1 MPKHI
6 VTKKGPTLWRK
17 ARKIIP
23 GGGQLLSKRAEMFL
37 PDHWPSYYRQAKGIE
52 VVDLDGNRLIDMSYM
67 GVGSC
72 VLGYADPYVDMS
84 VVKAIR
90 QGSASTL
97 NCPEE
102 VELAELLVKL
112 HPWADMARFARSGG
126 EAVAMAVRIA
136 RTYSGKEKIAFCGYH
151 GWHDW
156 YLASNLAN
164 DKNLDGH
171 LLPGLEPRGV
181 PRGLK
186 GTMLPFEY
194 NDIDQ
199 LKAIVKKH
207 DVGVIIMEPFRHQ
220 EPKVGFLET
229 MRRIATQAKAVLI
242 FDEVSSAWRK
252 NVGGVHLLYKVNPD
266 MAVFAKAMGNGFPIA
281 AVIGKRKVME
291 AAQSTF
297 ISSTNWTER
306 TGPVAALATIKK
318 MQRLQ
323 VPVHLKRIGT
333 IIMEGWTRLARK
345 HGLNIEVIG
354 PPSVCLFA
362 LQYGKR
368 NMALKT
374 LFIQEMLKRGFL
386 ASNIVYVSYAH
397 KENDIIE
404 YLKAVDEVFGL
415 MSKAIATK
423 SVRAMLKGPIAH
435 AEFRRLT

>member
-1 MPKHI
+1 MSKHI
-6 VTKKGPTLWRK
+6 VTKKGPALWRK

-72 VLGYADPYVDMS
+72 VLGYADPDVDRAAIG
-84 VVKAIR
+84 AIR
-90 QGSASTL
+90 RGSASTL
-97 NCPEE
+97 NCSEE
-102 VELAELLVKL
+102 VTLAELLL
-112 HPWADMARFARSGG
+112 DIHPWAQMARFARSGG
-126 EAVAMAVRIA
+126 EAATVGVRIA
-136 RTYSGKEKIAFCGYH
+136 RAFSGKDTIAFCGYH

-207 DVGVIIMEPFRHQ
+207 NIGVIIMEPFRHQ
-220 EPKVGFLET
+220 EPKRGFLESV
-229 MRRIATQAKAVLI
+229 RRIASQAKAVLI

-252 NVGGVHLLYKVNPD
+252 NVGGVHLLYDVVPD
-266 MAVFAKAMGNGFPIA
+266 MAIFAKAMGNGFPIA
-281 AVIGKRKVME
+281 AVIGKRNVMQ

-306 TGPVAALATIKK
+306 TGPAAALATVEK
-318 MQRLQ
+318 MRRLQ
-323 VPVHLKRIGT
+323 VPLHLQRIGT
-333 IIMEGWTRLARK
+333 LIMEGWARLAQK

-362 LQYGKR
+362 LQYGTM

-374 LFIQEMLKRGFL
+374 LFIQEMLMRGFL
-386 ASNIVYVSYAH
+386 ASNIIYVSYAH
-397 KENDIIE
+397 KEKHITK
-404 YLKAVDEVFGL
+404 YLKAVDEVFGS

-435 AEFRRLT
+435 AEFKRLT